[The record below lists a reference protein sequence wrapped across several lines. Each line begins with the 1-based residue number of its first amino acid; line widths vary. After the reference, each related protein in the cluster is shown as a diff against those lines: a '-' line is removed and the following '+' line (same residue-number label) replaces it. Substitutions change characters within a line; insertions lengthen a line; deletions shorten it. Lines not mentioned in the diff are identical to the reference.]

1 MSHKR
6 DRTAEMTARKIR
18 LARLRQAKMDRRAA
32 DRFGSLVML
41 AAKGTI

>member
-32 DRFGSLVML
+32 AQFASIVML
-41 AAKGTI
+41 SAKGVV